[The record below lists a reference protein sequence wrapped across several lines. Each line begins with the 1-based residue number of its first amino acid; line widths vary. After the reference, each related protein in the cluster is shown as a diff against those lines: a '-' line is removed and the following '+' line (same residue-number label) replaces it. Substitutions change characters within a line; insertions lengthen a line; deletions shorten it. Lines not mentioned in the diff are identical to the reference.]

1 MAKRVG
7 AMFPC
12 RIPASR
18 LVRLS
23 QEAERSG
30 LDELW
35 VVEDCFYTGGIAN
48 AATAL
53 AATEAITVGIGV
65 LPTVAR
71 NAAIAAMELAALATL
86 HPGRLIAGFGHGVP
100 DWMRQIGEYPPSP
113 LAALRETLSAVRR
126 LLAGEQVTVDGK
138 HVRLDDVRLE
148 FPPAVVPPVFAGV
161 RGPKSLAVSGAEAD
175 GTILAEPA
183 SPEYLRSALAAI
195 EAGGGDPAR
204 HTVVT
209 YTWFAA
215 DDDPETAREAVRGTL
230 SRMSAK
236 VAPHV
241 RPLPFGEELLAAIDA
256 GELPAKLRPE
266 WVDRLSVS
274 GTPRQC
280 ADRIAELHA
289 AGSDSVVLIPVPG
302 TGEEAAFAA
311 AGEIAT
317 AVRSAAG

>member
-1 MAKRVG
+1 MTKRIG

-12 RIPASR
+12 RIPADR

-23 QEAERSG
+23 REAELSG

-71 NAAIAAMELAALATL
+71 NAAIAAMELATLATL

-126 LLAGEQVTVDGK
+126 LLAGERITVDGK
-138 HVRLDDVRLE
+138 HVRLDDVGLE
-148 FPPAVVPPVFAGV
+148 FPPAVVPPVLAGV
-161 RGPKSLAVSGAEAD
+161 RGPKSLAISGAEAD

-183 SPEYLRSALAAI
+183 SPGTCAPRVRRSKPVVAI
-195 EAGGGDPAR
+195 SRATPWSPTPGSPR
-204 HTVVT
+204 TRIPRSPVT
-209 YTWFAA
+209 
-215 DDDPETAREAVRGTL
+215 P
-230 SRMSAK
+230 SA
-236 VAPHV
+236 P
-241 RPLPFGEELLAAIDA
+241 P
-256 GELPAKLRPE
+256 
-266 WVDRLSVS
+266 W
-274 GTPRQC
+274 
-280 ADRIAELHA
+280 
-289 AGSDSVVLIPVPG
+289 PG
-302 TGEEAAFAA
+302 
-311 AGEIAT
+311 
-317 AVRSAAG
+317 